1 MSKISLAF
9 RCFFALLFGGKLSP
23 ELIDELGIK
32 PKAAPAPAAPTVR
45 TSDGALQMLSIL
57 QRDAR
62 LLDFFLEDITPYSD
76 EQVGAAARSMHG
88 PARETLERYVK
99 LAPVVDGV
107 EGTYVKA
114 PSKDAAQVKF
124 LGNVPATPPDGGTL
138 RHRGW
143 RAASIALPPVNSRQD
158 MTILAP
164 AEIEVE

>member
-9 RCFFALLFGGKLSP
+9 RCFFALLFGGKLTP
-23 ELIDELGIK
+23 ELIEELGIK
-32 PKAAPAPAAPTVR
+32 PKTAPSPVVPAVR

-62 LLDFFLEDITPYSD
+62 LLDFFLEDIAPYSD

-88 PARETLERYVK
+88 PAKETIERYVK

-124 LGNVPATPPDGGTL
+124 LGNVPAAPPEGGTL

-143 RAASIALPPVNSRQD
+143 RAASVALPPVNPRQD
-158 MTILAP
+158 LTILAP